1 MNILG
6 KNRELEW
13 KFRGLIAKKN
23 IRNHQI
29 YTQ

>member
-13 KFRGLIAKKN
+13 KIRGPTAKKN
-23 IRNHQI
+23 LRNHQI
-29 YTQ
+29 YKQ